1 MPNVLRTERRGF
13 SPVPKR
19 GAVALVST
27 VIAVLLLF
35 NFKTADSPSLAGA
48 GSSQVAVG
56 APGRTLLP
64 GPVAVAPTPRP
75 TPTAAGGTPAGTAP
89 AGATPRPT
97 KTSSGTTSGTFTG
110 DAIRTRY
117 GTVQIAVVMTDGKI
131 VDVQELQMPSDRRLS
146 AQISQEAGP
155 LLRSEV
161 LQAQSANING
171 VSGASYTSEGY
182 YESLQ
187 SALAQVP

>member
-1 MPNVLRTERRGF
+1 M
-13 SPVPKR
+13 PKR
-19 GAVALVST
+19 GAVALAST
-27 VIAVLLLF
+27 IVAVLLLF
-35 NFKTADSPSLAGA
+35 NFKTGDQPSLAGA
-48 GSSQVAVG
+48 GSSQAAIG

-64 GPVAVAPTPRP
+64 GRVAVGPTPRP
-75 TPTAAGGTPAGTAP
+75 TPAP
-89 AGATPRPT
+89 AGGSPGGAIPAA
-97 KTSSGTTSGTFTG
+97 GTTQPPTAVPASASGTFTG

-117 GTVQIAVVMTDGKI
+117 GNVQIAIVMTDGKI

-155 LLRSEV
+155 LLRSQV
-161 LQAQSANING
+161 LRAQSANING

-187 SALAQVP
+187 SALAQEP